1 MFFYEGQ
8 SCPVCGQPF
17 READDIVACPQC
29 GAPHHR
35 ECWKREG
42 HCHFAAA
49 HGTPEQWKR
58 PEPAAEPAAG
68 APAAPPTGTA
78 GKICPGCGKENP
90 QYAEICSRC
99 GGALPADDW
108 SSAPPPPPPSG
119 GPVPPYTPPGTY
131 GEYAPF
137 RAPVYDAM
145 GGVPIGEDIEGVT
158 AGELAQTVGVN
169 TAYYIPRFHRI
180 SRSGSKVSW
189 NWFAFL
195 ITPSWLVYRK
205 NFLAGGLTLLFWIAR
220 QLLSSYI
227 SLQYISPLLTS
238 GGNLYADMLSAV
250 NTLLQSPNTR
260 LLMIALAVAGI
271 AELLLRVFF
280 GLFGNYFYMR
290 SVVRKSKKWQADPD
304 ARYHQ
309 NVFTSGGVSFG
320 LGTAAYMCIFL
331 SQYLLLFFSM

>member
-17 READDIVACPQC
+17 QETDDIVACPQC

-42 HCHFAAA
+42 HCHYAAA
-49 HGTPEQWKR
+49 HGTPEQWTR
-58 PEPAAEPAAG
+58 PEPQPASPTGPTPSADVQGKVCPHCGKDNPEYAEFCARCGKELPSSDWASPPPPAG
-68 APAAPPTGTA
+68 APVP
-78 GKICPGCGKENP
+78 
-90 QYAEICSRC
+90 
-99 GGALPADDW
+99 
-108 SSAPPPPPPSG
+108 
-119 GPVPPYTPPGTY
+119 PPYTHPGSY

-145 GGVPIGEDIEGVT
+145 GGIPISEEIEDGVT
-158 AGELAQTVGVN
+158 AGEVAQTVGVN

-180 SRSGSKVSW
+180 RHSGSKVSW

-195 ITPSWLVYRK
+195 ITPCWLVYRK

-220 QLLSSYI
+220 QLLSSFI
-227 SLQYISPLLTS
+227 SLQYISPLLTN
-238 GGNLYADMLSAV
+238 GGNLYVDMLSAID
-250 NTLLQSPNTR
+250 TLMQSPGTR
-260 LLMIALAVAGI
+260 LLLIALMVAGFG
-271 AELLLRVFF
+271 ELLLRIFF

-290 SVVRKSKKWQADPD
+290 NTVRKSKKWQADPE

-309 NVFTSGGVSFG
+309 NVLTSGGVSFG

-331 SQYLLLFFSM
+331 AQYLLLFFTL

>member
-8 SCPVCGQPF
+8 FCPVCGQPF
-17 READDIVACPQC
+17 QETDDIVACPQC

-35 ECWKREG
+35 ECWKKEG

-49 HGTPEQWKR
+49 HGTSEQWKR
-58 PEPAAEPAAG
+58 PERQPGSSE
-68 APAAPPTGTA
+68 APASPPA
-78 GKICPGCGKENP
+78 GSPGKTCPHCGKDNP
-90 QYAEICSRC
+90 EYAEFCSRC
-99 GGALPADDW
+99 GRELPASDW
-108 SSAPPPPPPSG
+108 SSAPPPPAG
-119 GPVPPYTPPGTY
+119 GPVPPPYSPPGSY

-145 GGVPIGEDIEGVT
+145 GGIPIKEEIEGVT

-180 SRSGSKVSW
+180 SRSGSKISW

-195 ITPSWLVYRK
+195 IPPCWLIYRK

-220 QLLSSYI
+220 QILSSLI
-227 SLQYISPLLTS
+227 SLLYISPLLTDN
-238 GGNLYADMLSAV
+238 GNFYADVLSAV
-250 NTLLQSPNTR
+250 NTLMQSPQTR
-260 LLMIALAVAGI
+260 LLLIALAVAGI
-271 AELLLRVFF
+271 GELLLRIFF
-280 GLFGNYFYMR
+280 GLFGNYFYMQNVLKK
-290 SVVRKSKKWQADPD
+290 SRKWRLDPD

-320 LGTAAYMCIFL
+320 LGTSAYMCIFL

>member
-17 READDIVACPQC
+17 QETDDIVACPQC

-35 ECWKREG
+35 ECWKKEG
-42 HCHFAAA
+42 QCHYAAA

-58 PEPAAEPAAG
+58 PEPQPQPAEGRLHPRTHKGKPVPIAARTTPNMPSFAPAAG
-68 APAAPPTGTA
+68 RNCLPPTG
-78 GKICPGCGKENP
+78 
-90 QYAEICSRC
+90 
-99 GGALPADDW
+99 PAPLR
-108 SSAPPPPPPSG
+108 PP
-119 GPVPPYTPPGTY
+119 PVPPVPPPYAPPASY

-145 GGVPIGEDIEGVT
+145 GGIPIKEEIEDGVT
-158 AGELAQTVGVN
+158 AGEVAQTVGVN
-169 TAYYIPRFHRI
+169 TAYYVPRFHRI

-195 ITPSWLVYRK
+195 ITPCWLVYRK
-205 NFLAGGLTLLFWIAR
+205 NFLTGGLTLLFWIAR
-220 QLLSSYI
+220 QLLSSFI
-227 SLQYISPLLTS
+227 SLQYISPLLAD
-238 GGNLYADMLSAV
+238 GGNLYADMLSAID
-250 NTLLQSPNTR
+250 TLMQSPGTR
-260 LLMIALAVAGI
+260 LLLIALVVAGLG
-271 AELLLRVFF
+271 ELLLRIFF

-290 SVVRKSKKWQADPD
+290 NVIRKSKKWQTDPD

-331 SQYLLLFFSM
+331 SQYLLLFFAM

>member
-17 READDIVACPQC
+17 QETDDIVACPQC

-35 ECWKREG
+35 ECWKKEG
-42 HCHFAAA
+42 QCHYAAA

-58 PEPAAEPAAG
+58 PEPQPQPSEG
-68 APAAPPTGTA
+68 PPPSTDA
-78 GKICPGCGKENP
+78 QGKTCPHCGKDNP
-90 QYAEICSRC
+90 QYAEFCARC
-99 GGALPADDW
+99 GKELPASDW
-108 SSAPPPPPPSG
+108 ASAAPPPAG
-119 GPVPPYTPPGTY
+119 APVPPPYAPPASY

-145 GGVPIGEDIEGVT
+145 GGIPIKEEIEDGVT
-158 AGELAQTVGVN
+158 AGEVAQTVGVN
-169 TAYYIPRFHRI
+169 TAYYVPRFHRI

-189 NWFAFL
+189 NWSAFL
-195 ITPSWLVYRK
+195 ITPCWLVYRK
-205 NFLAGGLTLLFWIAR
+205 NFLTGGLTLLFWIAR
-220 QLLSSYI
+220 QLLSSFI
-227 SLQYISPLLTS
+227 SLQYISPLLAD
-238 GGNLYADMLSAV
+238 GGNLYADMLSAID
-250 NTLLQSPNTR
+250 TLMQSPGTR
-260 LLMIALAVAGI
+260 LLLIALVVAGLG
-271 AELLLRVFF
+271 ELLLRIFF

-290 SVVRKSKKWQADPD
+290 NVIRKSKKWQTDPD

-331 SQYLLLFFSM
+331 SQYLLLFFAM